1 MKMIRLF
8 LISMM
13 ISAGLFAAE
22 VHWAESYEEAVDTA
36 KKMHKPIY
44 VFISAPEC
52 PWCEKLEK
60 TTLKDPA
67 VIELLND
74 KFVPVHLVRGFDT
87 IPNRFQVRPVPRHYV
102 VDDEKNYFY
111 EDIGYFPKDIFML
124 MLNTTLKEMKR

>member
-1 MKMIRLF
+1 MKMIRLL

-13 ISAGLFAAE
+13 ISAGLLAAE
-22 VHWAESYEEAVDTA
+22 VHWAESYKEAAAVA
-36 KKMHKPIY
+36 KKTHKPIY

-52 PWCEKLEK
+52 PWCEKLEN
-60 TTLKDPA
+60 TTLQDSQ
-67 VIELLND
+67 VIRLLND

-124 MLNTTLKEMKR
+124 MLNTTLKEMKQ